1 MGLFWGYQRTA
12 HLVLLVSVLVIYL
25 TYWSITYVWLQQWSL
40 PEPYFPALGV
50 LFLLL
55 WFLRGCGTFNCC
67 FPWFH
72 YTTLL
77 IELVVQTLSFGLAVY
92 VLAKD
97 TEPTFTDP
105 GANPRYM
112 YFVYAL
118 SAITVLV
125 YFLLAYK
132 LLPVLTTLTCGG
144 QASKEELDKE
154 AKGEKEAEH
163 QPVAP

>member
-1 MGLFWGYQRTA
+1 MGLLWGYQRTV
-12 HLVLLVSVLVIYL
+12 HLILLITVLVIYL
-25 TYWSITYVWLQQWSL
+25 TYWAITYVWLQKWIL

-50 LFLLL
+50 VFLLL

-77 IELVVQTLSFGLAVY
+77 IELVVQTLSFGLAIYVVIIDFEPY
-92 VLAKD
+92 VL
-97 TEPTFTDP
+97 DP

-118 SAITVLV
+118 SVITVLV

-132 LLPVLTTLTCGG
+132 CATFSFTCYI
-144 QASKEELDKE
+144 
-154 AKGEKEAEH
+154 
-163 QPVAP
+163 